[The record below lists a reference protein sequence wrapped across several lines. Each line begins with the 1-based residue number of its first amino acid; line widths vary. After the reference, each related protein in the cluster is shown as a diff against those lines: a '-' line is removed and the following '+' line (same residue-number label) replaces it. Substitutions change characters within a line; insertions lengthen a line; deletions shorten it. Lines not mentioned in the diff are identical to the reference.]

1 MPSLLDGF
9 ELAGQAVQL
18 GFDHGLIANPVVAAH
33 VVQGQFRLEPQQV
46 LFHFAGLGQGARA
59 ASLAVFKSAA
69 WRRETTFQVPAAK
82 PKKANSSVT
91 PRETSCQGLKL
102 NSTAYLPGPATCRS

>member
-1 MPSLLDGF
+1 
-9 ELAGQAVQL
+9 
-18 GFDHGLIANPVVAAH
+18 
-33 VVQGQFRLEPQQV
+33 
-46 LFHFAGLGQGARA
+46 
-59 ASLAVFKSAA
+59 LAVFKSAA